1 MDLFKKLTRREAV
14 KKVGTI
20 PLVALMAPACMESQ
34 SGEKQLP
41 GITDTGNL
49 PNSGSRIS
57 LNQAV
62 IVVAPDEPSFVFHA
76 VKDLAGYLGENS
88 ANPVSIK
95 SILAHE
101 ANVIIAVGRTAM
113 HEILPGI
120 TGMEAFGD
128 EGFRIMSVVVGGK
141 VSVIVSGFTSRGTNC
156 GLATLMQRIRFEDN
170 SPYLTGPLEISSKPR
185 FAMRGIHLNGWPL
198 KNPYSFRTWQEKDWQ
213 SFIDLTWL
221 QKGNL
226 FFLLPFMEIIPIP
239 LSPADELYLQEVRRV
254 VEYAQKQRGLEVWIM
269 HSANRIAISDC
280 GVLDPKTRLYWV
292 DECQKDMNP
301 ADTVQFEKIMG
312 PLEAFYRIVNNADG
326 YCMIDSDPGGWPQSP
341 ISEQVKIFQRARALL
356 DRLHVSGNKAKLI
369 DWMWVGWGRHK
380 FYSPSKTV
388 VSQYDWTSQN
398 PDASD
403 LAFMGDTIRNFKQNL
418 AEPWSLIAGFS
429 PYLNTCQKEGVLEKT
444 VFLPYG
450 AIEFEPAFPSTK
462 VSLNPIRG
470 AFDFVQDLPEL
481 RGIMG
486 NNQTPLLQLPRTFFF
501 LSAAWE
507 LDYKNRG
514 EREVLQDLS
523 QQLYPQNSNF
533 MTECFLALEE
543 SDSHKID
550 DLLRHLQTLIV
561 DGKIGRPGALGR
573 KLFPDPIIVA
583 KSLVFQLKI
592 RGARERFL
600 QALNGEPTR
609 SMCETLVGDYL
620 DTLLSWSKETGWEGI
635 VIIGTWR
642 GTMYQSD
649 KRFTEALSILK
660 RILGEGSST
669 THYTA
674 IDSFFAS
681 ISRRLRENYGED
693 EVMMS
698 CIEPLKLAVIQA
710 P

>member
-1 MDLFKKLTRREAV
+1 MDLFKRLTRREAV

-20 PLVALMAPACMESQ
+20 PLIALLTPPVA
-34 SGEKQLP
+34 SGQLP
-41 GITDTGNL
+41 GITVTEKI
-49 PNSGSRIS
+49 PQTRSRIS
-57 LNQAV
+57 LNPTT
-62 IVVAPDEPSFVFHA
+62 IVVAPDETSFVLHA
-76 VKDLAGYLGENS
+76 VKDLAEYLGEYS
-88 ANPVSIK
+88 PSPIPVK
-95 SILAHE
+95 SKLAHE
-101 ANVIIAVGRTAM
+101 ANVTIAVGRTVL

-120 TGMEAFGD
+120 TGMEELGD
-128 EGFRIMSVVVGGK
+128 EGFRIMSVLAGGK
-141 VSVIVSGFTSRGTNC
+141 VYVIVSGLTSRGTNC
-156 GLATLMQRIRFEDN
+156 GLATLMQRIRFEEN
-170 SPYLTGPLEISSKPR
+170 SPYLEGPLEISSKPR
-185 FAMRGIHLNGWPL
+185 FALRGIHLNGWPL

-213 SFIDLTWL
+213 RFIDLTWL

-226 FFLLPFMEIIPIP
+226 FFLWPFMEIMPVP
-239 LSPADELYLQEVRRV
+239 LSPADEAYLQEVRRV
-254 VEYAQKQRGLEVWIM
+254 VEYAQKQRGMEVWIM
-269 HSANRIAISDC
+269 HSANRIATSDC
-280 GVLDPKTRLYWV
+280 GVHDPKTRLYWV

-301 ADTVQFEKIMG
+301 ADPIQVEKIMG
-312 PLEAFYRIVNNADG
+312 SLEVFYRTVNNADG

-356 DRLHVSGNKAKLI
+356 DRYHVNGNKATLI

-380 FYSPSKTV
+380 FFSPSKTV

-429 PYLNTCQKEGVLEKT
+429 PYLDTCRKEGVLEKT

-450 AIEFEPAFPSTK
+450 VIEVEPAFPSTR
-462 VSLNPIRG
+462 VSLNSIRSV
-470 AFDFVQDLPEL
+470 FDFVQDLSEL
-481 RGIMG
+481 RGVMG

-507 LDYKNRG
+507 LDYKNRS

-523 QQLYPQNSNF
+523 EQLYPQNSNF
-533 MTECFLALEE
+533 IAECFLALEDNN
-543 SDSHKID
+543 SNKID
-550 DLLRHLQTLIV
+550 DLLGRLQTLLTQ
-561 DGKIGRPGALGR
+561 GKIGRPGALGR
-573 KLFPDPIIVA
+573 KLFPDPIVVA

-592 RGARERFL
+592 RAARERFL
-600 QALNGEPTR
+600 QALTGEPTR
-609 SMCETLVGDYL
+609 SMCEVLIVDYL
-620 DTLLSWSKETGWEGI
+620 GALLSWSQETGWEGI

-669 THYTA
+669 THYAA
-674 IDSFFAS
+674 IASFFDS
-681 ISRRLRENYGED
+681 ISRRLREKYGED

-698 CIEPLKLAVIQA
+698 CVEPLKLAVIQA